1 MIKSRNI
8 KKASIL
14 FILVVIIGLVA
25 PLLVPYQPIEG
36 ALSPQQLADPDSQ
49 FIQVQNITLHYKSYG
64 QGDTVFIL
72 LHGTLANTYTWH
84 AVVEPLSRLG
94 KVIAYD
100 RPSFGLT
107 SRPMPGT
114 WGDKESPYSYEAQ
127 TDLLIGLMDALKI
140 KQAILVGNSMG
151 GSIAVY
157 TAQRYPGRVEGL
169 VLLAPAQDR
178 HFFSDP
184 IRWLLA
190 TPQLRAVGPLL
201 SRGPIEEFA
210 KNLYVTSWHDPS
222 KIQQKDWDAYLPLFK
237 MENWDR
243 AIWELLIAARPFET
257 ILRFERI
264 TAPTLII
271 TGDDDRVMG
280 TQTNIQLASKIAN
293 SQLVVVPNC
302 GHVSQEECPVPV
314 TAAIGKWFNSQQFGA
329 DFRDA
334 RVGVAG
340 NVR

>member
-1 MIKSRNI
+1 MTKSRNI
-8 KKASIL
+8 KTTSIL
-14 FILVVIIGLVA
+14 FIIVVLIGLVV
-25 PLLVPYQPIEG
+25 PLMVPYSPVKG

-49 FIQVQNITLHYKSYG
+49 FIQIENITLHYKSYG

-72 LHGTLANTYTWH
+72 LHGTLANTYAWH
-84 AVVEPLSRLG
+84 AVVEPLSKLG
-94 KVIAYD
+94 RVITYD

-107 SRPMPGT
+107 SRLMPGT
-114 WGDKESPYSYEAQ
+114 WDKESPYSYESQ

-140 KQAILVGNSMG
+140 KQAVLIGNSMG

-157 TAQRYPGRVEGL
+157 TAQRYPSRVSGL

-178 HFFSDP
+178 HFFP
-184 IRWLLA
+184 GPVRWLLA

-201 SRGPIEEFA
+201 SRDPIENFA

-257 ILRFERI
+257 ILHFETI

-280 TQTNIQLASKIAN
+280 TQTNIQLASKITN
-293 SQLVVVPNC
+293 SQLVIVPNC

-314 TAAIGKWFNSQQFGA
+314 TDAIEQWFNSQQFGKS
-329 DFRDA
+329 
-334 RVGVAG
+334 
-340 NVR
+340 VRP

>member
-1 MIKSRNI
+1 MTKSRKI
-8 KKASIL
+8 KTASII
-14 FILVVIIGLVA
+14 FIMVVFIGLIV
-25 PLLVPYQPIEG
+25 PLLITYPPIEG

-49 FIQVQNITLHYKSYG
+49 FIKVKNITLHYKSYG
-64 QGDTVFIL
+64 QGETVFIL

-94 KVIAYD
+94 RVITYD
-100 RPSFGLT
+100 RPPFGLS

-114 WGDKESPYSYEAQ
+114 WDNESPYSYESQ
-127 TDLLIGLMDALKI
+127 TGLLIGLMDALKI
-140 KQAILVGNSMG
+140 KQAILIGNSMG

-157 TAQRYPGRVEGL
+157 TAQRYSSRVQGL
-169 VLLAPAQDR
+169 VLLAPAQNG
-178 HFFSDP
+178 HFFPGP

-201 SRGPIEEFA
+201 SRDPIEKFA
-210 KNLYVTSWHDPS
+210 DNLYVTSWHDPS

-237 MENWDR
+237 IENWDR

-257 ILRFERI
+257 ILHFETI

-280 TQTNIQLASKIAN
+280 SQTNIQLASKISN

-302 GHVSQEECPVPV
+302 GHVSQEECPISVYD
-314 TAAIGKWFNSQQFGA
+314 AIEKWLKADSTGK
-329 DFRDA
+329 
-334 RVGVAG
+334 
-340 NVR
+340 